1 MKKVIISFIIISL
14 FSSLISSHSKEIT
27 SSKKETNNKKQ
38 EEKPEEKKKK
48 VEIIES
54 EFQPVLL
61 GALLENPKN
70 YLDKKIKLRGKFSSF
85 TTLALDYEP
94 AMRKSKD
101 YISISIFR
109 PETMIPLS
117 ELKLAYPLNE
127 AKENQVIRDLDEG
140 DLLEIYGQVFST
152 ALDEPWVD
160 ILSIKSL
167 EKPKE
172 KIAEVKKDESS
183 TKSKKVKSTKTKK

>member
-1 MKKVIISFIIISL
+1 MNKVLALFIIISF
-14 FSSLISSHSKEIT
+14 FSSSISSHSKEIA
-27 SSKKETNNKKQ
+27 SSKKGTVNKKQ
-38 EEKPEEKKKK
+38 EEKSEDKKKK
-48 VEIIES
+48 VEIVES
-54 EFQPVLL
+54 EFQPILL
-61 GALLENPKN
+61 GALLESPKN

-109 PETMIPLS
+109 PDTKIPLS
-117 ELKLAYPLNE
+117 ELKLAYPLSE

-140 DLLEIYGQVFST
+140 DLLEIYGQVFSA

-160 ILSIKSL
+160 IISIKSL

-172 KIAEVKKDESS
+172 KIAEIKKDESN
-183 TKSKKVKSTKTKK
+183 TKSKKTKNTKTK